1 MPTTAA
7 DVDQLCI
14 TTIRTL
20 SMDAVQKANSGH
32 PGAPM
37 GMAPC
42 AYLLWDRILR
52 HNPANPEWPNR
63 DRFVLSIGHASMLLY
78 SLLHLWRYG
87 VTLDDLKSFRQL
99 NSPCAGHP
107 ERGLAPGV
115 EMTTGPLGQG
125 VATSVGMAIAERWL
139 AATFNRPEHRVVDYR
154 VFALCGDGDMMEGVT
169 SEAASLAGHLGL
181 GNLVWIYDNNHV
193 TIEGLT
199 GITFT
204 EDVATRFVAY
214 NWAVERV
221 GDANDLQ
228 ALSRAFEAATK
239 EPNRPSLII
248 VDSHI
253 AYGSPN
259 KQDTPGA
266 HGEPLGE
273 EEIRAT
279 KQRYGWDP
287 DWHFH
292 VPDEVRA
299 AMAEK
304 RARGERL
311 EAEWLTRFE
320 AYSEAYPDL
329 ARQWSLIQ
337 EGRLPPGWDADIPTF
352 ATDDKGLAGRQAS
365 SKVLNAIAHKVPWL
379 IGGSADLAP
388 STKTHIA
395 DTADFGRESEGGRNL
410 HFGVR
415 EHAMGAVLNGLALSK
430 LRPVGSTFLTFSD
443 YSRPAIR
450 LSALMRLPVI
460 YVFTHDSICVGED
473 GPTHQPIEQLA
484 SLRATPRLLV
494 FRPADANEIV
504 VAWRCIMEIGDRPV
518 ALVLTRQTVLTID
531 RNRYASADG
540 LGRGGYVLADSHGT
554 PEVILIGTGSEVQ
567 LCLGAA
573 ERLAKEGL
581 RTRVVSLPC
590 WRLFEAQSAEYQE
603 DVLPPAVR
611 ARVAVEAAST
621 FGWSRYVGIEGSII
635 GIGQSDF
642 GASAPIGALL
652 KQFGFTVER
661 IVEAARDQ
669 VRKHTRPR

>member
-42 AYLLWDRILR
+42 AYLLWDRFLR

-87 VTLDDLKSFRQL
+87 LTLDDLKSFRQL
-99 NSPCAGHP
+99 HSPCAGHP
-107 ERGLAPGV
+107 EHGLVPGV

-125 VATSVGMAIAERWL
+125 VATSIGMAIAERWL
-139 AATFNRPEHRVVDYR
+139 AATFNRPGHTVVDYS

-169 SEAASLAGHLGL
+169 SEASSLAGHLGL

-193 TIEGLT
+193 TIEGPT

-228 ALSRAFEAATK
+228 ALSRAFEAATR

-279 KQRYGWDP
+279 KQRYGWNP

-292 VPDEVRA
+292 VPDGVRA
-299 AMAEK
+299 AMAGK

-320 AYSEAYPDL
+320 AYAEAYPDL

-337 EGRLPPGWDADIPTF
+337 RHRLPPGWDAGIPTF
-352 ATDDKGLAGRQAS
+352 TTDGKGLAGRQAS
-365 SKVLNAIAHKVPWL
+365 SKVLNAIASKVPWL

-388 STKTHIA
+388 STKTHLA
-395 DTADFGRESEGGRNL
+395 DAADFGRESEGGRNL

-430 LRPVGSTFLTFSD
+430 LRPLGSTFLTFSD

-450 LSALMRLPVI
+450 LSALMQLPVI

-473 GPTHQPIEQLA
+473 GPTHQPIEQLP
-484 SLRATPRLLV
+484 SLRAIPRLLV

-518 ALVLTRQTVLTID
+518 ALVLTRQAVPTID
-531 RNRYASADG
+531 RNRYAPAEG
-540 LGRGGYVLADSHGT
+540 LKRGGYILADSHGT

-573 ERLAKEGL
+573 ERLAREGL
-581 RTRVVSLPC
+581 RARVVSLPC
-590 WRLFEAQSAEYQE
+590 WQLFEAQSPEYRA

-621 FGWSRYVGIEGSII
+621 FGWSRYVGIDGTTM

-642 GASAPIGALL
+642 GASAPIEALL
-652 KQFGFTVER
+652 REFGFAVER

-669 VRKHTRPR
+669 VRKHAHSH